1 MMSNK
6 ICFLY
11 THTNGFHETNE
22 PVSKKNMF
30 EFARLIQLKYS
41 VGVYSDDKF
50 NEEIKEKYTLKPK
63 SINFNKKATSVHG
76 ISYSK
81 AEKKGHDNVHVMNK
95 LKEDLKGVQI
105 IIGHNLHF
113 HIRTIQVELFRT
125 CVNIDFNNYILI
137 DLMDF
142 NRNDNISLIN
152 LAKKFNINYEKY
164 TDIKLIKKL
173 FLPVYKN
180 YMLSENNK

>member
-1 MMSNK
+1 MKSNK

-11 THTNGFHETNE
+11 THTNGFHETSE

-30 EFARLIQLKYS
+30 EFSRLVQLKYS
-41 VGVYSDDKF
+41 VGFYDDDKF
-50 NEEIKEKYTLKPK
+50 NDEIKEKYTLIPK
-63 SINFNKKATSVHG
+63 SINFNEKAVSIHGINYKKAL
-76 ISYSK
+76 
-81 AEKKGHDNVHVMNK
+81 KKGHDNVHVLNK

-105 IIGHNLHF
+105 IVGHNLNF

-142 NRNDNISLIN
+142 NRDDNISLIN
-152 LAKKFNINYEKY
+152 LAKKFNIDTEKY
-164 TDIKLIKKL
+164 TDIKLIKII
-173 FLPVYKN
+173 FT
-180 YMLSENNK
+180 SI

>member
-41 VGVYSDDKF
+41 VGIYNDDKF

-63 SINFNKKATSVHG
+63 SINFNNVKK
-76 ISYSK
+76 
-81 AEKKGHDNVHVMNK
+81 
-95 LKEDLKGVQI
+95 
-105 IIGHNLHF
+105 
-113 HIRTIQVELFRT
+113 
-125 CVNIDFNNYILI
+125 
-137 DLMDF
+137 
-142 NRNDNISLIN
+142 
-152 LAKKFNINYEKY
+152 
-164 TDIKLIKKL
+164 
-173 FLPVYKN
+173 
-180 YMLSENNK
+180 